1 MNRHYLIMKVVR
13 YLVAVVINLFTVL
26 KKLKECVGFFFFN
39 NLIATNV
46 LQIPEGGDYEAQN
59 LI

>member
-1 MNRHYLIMKVVR
+1 MVLDTGKIYID
-13 YLVAVVINLFTVL
+13 AVIVE
-26 KKLKECVGFFFFN
+26 KKKAITANG
-39 NLIATNV
+39 

>member
-1 MNRHYLIMKVVR
+1 MENICIK
-13 YLVAVVINLFTVL
+13 NFFTVL

-46 LQIPEGGDYEAQN
+46 LQIGEEA
-59 LI
+59 

>member
-1 MNRHYLIMKVVR
+1 MLLRRSVVQ
-13 YLVAVVINLFTVL
+13 I
-26 KKLKECVGFFFFN
+26 
-39 NLIATNV
+39 IAGNG